1 MSHVKLHPLALIRDE
16 NGKPSTSRVAFWIVL
31 LTTLGI
37 ILICPARI
45 PQAAYSLL
53 GGTII
58 ALASWAAGPRI
69 AQYIGPQIGAAA
81 GAIGQAKQRLVRTV
95 DDPDAQS

>member
-1 MSHVKLHPLALIRDE
+1 MTKLYPIALIRDE
-16 NGKPSTSRVAFWIVL
+16 KGKPSTSRVAFWLVL
-31 LTTLGI
+31 LITLAI
-37 ILICPARI
+37 IIFCPARI

-53 GGTII
+53 AGTII

-81 GAIGQAKQRLVRTV
+81 SAVGQAKERLVRAV
-95 DDPDAQS
+95 DDPDAKS